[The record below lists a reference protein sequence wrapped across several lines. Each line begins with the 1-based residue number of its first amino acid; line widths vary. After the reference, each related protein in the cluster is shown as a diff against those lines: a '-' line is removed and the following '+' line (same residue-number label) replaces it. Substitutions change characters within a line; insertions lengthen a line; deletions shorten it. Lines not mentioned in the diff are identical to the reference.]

1 MTLEYSYPECFIVN
15 NMECSYCRLYISIQK
30 SALETALETLEAC
43 WCKSLPRI
51 GQPHRFLS
59 RFDQTVIVLIDTDVI
74 FVLTDTVAARVC
86 VCEGSSR
93 HTRVIKGGRS
103 NTCSTYHRTAPP
115 PEGIVS
121 VCTLAN
127 CKGCLT
133 PTDANAHLTIPVVHL
148 DTREW
153 MYIWDN

>member
-30 SALETALETLEAC
+30 SALETGRAC
-43 WCKSLPRI
+43 WCLPRI
-51 GQPHRFLS
+51 GRPHRFLS

-133 PTDANAHLTIPVVHL
+133 PTDANAHLTIPVGH
-148 DTREW
+148 TW
-153 MYIWDN
+153 MNVYLR